1 MISRFLNLTSR
12 QAAIILAIVTVLLLV
27 LCCGLVL
34 YSQEPSPQVVLVVD
48 HSADGK
54 IWVVPK
60 AQVHFVFVPA
70 DPEQHLAPL
79 PDKTNM
85 LCRAHDV
92 HNVNGTFMGFR
103 CGMDDYLVYAVGI
116 KAEK

>member
-1 MISRFLNLTSR
+1 MRNLSSTKKTV
-12 QAAIILAIVTVLLLV
+12 ILAAVTILMLL

-34 YSQEPSPQVVLVVD
+34 YSEEKSPQVVLVVD

-116 KAEK
+116 KSEGK